1 MERYGA
7 RQTGRRAE
15 VGQRRVGWDRAE
27 QGERERRHREGR
39 QPDCWLLIADCLAF
53 VAERK
58 CGLGRK
64 AESHVCI
71 CICVSWVCVRVC
83 VCVCARWRTGYEL
96 RQERQHGAP
105 TRLDMCM
112 PFFMAGVVACGN
124 SAGLDLDASSCFGC
138 GRGSGSDSRVSR
150 QSLHTRGVINVAHT
164 ETHNPHA
171 SH

>member
-1 MERYGA
+1 M
-7 RQTGRRAE
+7 
-15 VGQRRVGWDRAE
+15 
-27 QGERERRHREGR
+27 
-39 QPDCWLLIADCLAF
+39 
-53 VAERK
+53 
-58 CGLGRK
+58 GRK

-71 CICVSWVCVRVC
+71 CICVSWVGVRVC

-138 GRGSGSDSRVSR
+138 GARARARTRGRVSR
-150 QSLHTRGVINVAHT
+150 QPSVVSPYTPQVQSTSHT
-164 ETHNPHA
+164 ETHNPYASCWSWRWRWRWRSNRFIITVVHA
-171 SH
+171 PHAHLFSVCLCRLSKPAS